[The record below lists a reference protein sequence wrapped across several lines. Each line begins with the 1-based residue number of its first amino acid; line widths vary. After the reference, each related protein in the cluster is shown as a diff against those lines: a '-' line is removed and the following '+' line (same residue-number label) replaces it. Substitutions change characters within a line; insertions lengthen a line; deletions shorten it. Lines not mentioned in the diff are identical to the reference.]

1 MRVIGGFHRSRK
13 LLPPRDESV
22 TRPITDRVKQ
32 SLFDRLW
39 AMGVLGEAEEPRSF
53 ADSAPGLEE
62 AVPEAQ
68 DASGA
73 NHVLDIFA
81 GTGSLGIEA
90 LSRGCGHC
98 VFIEKDRTARTLL
111 EQNLAAL
118 DLTGQATV
126 IGRDALTPAWVGVV
140 SEAYRPVRL
149 VFLDPP
155 FALTDDAVSAGRL
168 AELMAVLAAAP
179 GLVARG
185 GVLVLR
191 TSERAPVP
199 AVVAGWDGPVSH
211 GYGSMVLHFFTKA

>member
-13 LLPPRDESV
+13 LLPPRDDSV

-39 AMGVLGEAEEPRSF
+39 ALGVLGTEAGGDGS
-53 ADSAPGLEE
+53 
-62 AVPEAQ
+62 
-68 DASGA
+68 SGA
-73 NHVLDIFA
+73 SHVLDIFA

-90 LSRGCGHC
+90 LSRGCGRC

-111 EQNLAAL
+111 ERNLAAL
-118 DLTGQATV
+118 DLTDRATV

-155 FALTDDAVSAGRL
+155 YAMTQDAESAGRL
-168 AELMAVLAAAP
+168 AELMAVLASAS
-179 GLVARG
+179 GLVATG
-185 GVLVLR
+185 AVLVLR
-191 TSERAPVP
+191 TSDRAPAP
-199 AVVAGWDGPVSH
+199 AAVAGWDGPVSH
-211 GYGSMVLHFFTKA
+211 GYGSMVLHFFTKT